1 MSELYIL
8 FSNFIYCLLLFIYRE
23 RKSVEFNG
31 QRVKEDLEKLEKL
44 KGGSKYVFENI
55 FSERQSERG
64 RGERLQVK
72 NLKLVLERVLI
83 TLEYSISVS
92 PLQETKL
99 RVNSVHLTL
108 GPFSILLMEM

>member
-8 FSNFIYCLLLFIYRE
+8 FSNFILCSHLFIYRE

-55 FSERQSERG
+55 FFRETERKGKG
-64 RGERLQVK
+64 RRDY
-72 NLKLVLERVLI
+72 R
-83 TLEYSISVS
+83 
-92 PLQETKL
+92 
-99 RVNSVHLTL
+99 
-108 GPFSILLMEM
+108 